1 MKLTPDDLQYL
12 AGHLCLLVGHVRRAP
27 FPFLVAIMERRGY
40 NQRALSI
47 LAKLH
52 PQEAHKLVLWS
63 CSQEHEEAMATLDRY
78 REGSGS
84 MKP

>member
-12 AGHLCLLVGHVRRAP
+12 AGHLCLLVGQVRRAP
-27 FPFLVAIMERRGY
+27 FPFLIAVMERRGY
-40 NQRALSI
+40 DQQAVAI

-52 PQEAHKLVLWS
+52 PQEAHKLVFWS
-63 CSQEHEEAMATLDRY
+63 CSREHEEAMATLDRY

-84 MKP
+84 IKP